1 MKPEL
6 RRKANDMKHRPDRLE
21 GIKELTMLV
30 EGEHI
35 SWTRKSP
42 QLTREMTI
50 YPETLTPEQQERLNQ
65 IEQELLDLAYKAEE
79 ETRTKTVLRG
89 K

>member
-1 MKPEL
+1 MKD
-6 RRKANDMKHRPDRLE
+6 RWTTPD
-21 GIKELTMLV
+21 GIKEFKLLM

-42 QLTREMTI
+42 QLRRYIDI
-50 YPETLTPEQQERLNQ
+50 YPETLTPEQQQRLNQ
-65 IEQELLDLAYKAEE
+65 IEQELLNMAYKAEE
-79 ETRTKTVLRG
+79 ETKTVLRG

>member
-1 MKPEL
+1 MKD
-6 RRKANDMKHRPDRLE
+6 RWTTPD
-21 GIKELTMLV
+21 GIKEFKLLM

-42 QLTREMTI
+42 KLSRYIDI
-50 YPETLTPEQQERLNQ
+50 YPETLTPEQQQRINQ
-65 IEQELLDLAYKAEE
+65 IEEELLNMAYKAEE
-79 ETRTKTVLRG
+79 ETKTVLRG